1 MTNEKIIEKV
11 KEWLQNNV
19 EHMEFSNAARD
30 DSKLLLEYI
39 EKLQGEKNA

>member
-11 KEWLQNNV
+11 KEWLQNNI
-19 EHMEFSNAARD
+19 EYMEESNEARD
-30 DSKLLLEYI
+30 DSKLLLEHI